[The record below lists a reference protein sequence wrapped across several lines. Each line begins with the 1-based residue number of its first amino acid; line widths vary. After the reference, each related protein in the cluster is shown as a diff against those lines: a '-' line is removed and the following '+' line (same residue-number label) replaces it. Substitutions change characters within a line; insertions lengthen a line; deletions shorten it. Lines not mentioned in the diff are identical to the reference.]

1 MSSFGGIAMKKSR
14 FGVIVILALV
24 VIMLGGFIKNQ
35 IDESEKVNEQS
46 QIKGFE
52 VDLDKAEYGI
62 KKGQMAPDFTLQTL
76 SGETLTLSDL
86 KGKKVLLNFWATW
99 CPPCKKEMP
108 DLQNYYE
115 NYAKQ
120 ENVEIVAVNL
130 TYSERTI
137 NTKESVENVS
147 LFADSYDLTFPIPLM
162 EEDSLSKTYQVITIP
177 STFMIDTEGRIQR
190 QILGPLNLDSIHEYV
205 SQLD

>member
-1 MSSFGGIAMKKSR
+1 MKMKKSMMGLI
-14 FGVIVILALV
+14 FVLALIA
-24 VIMLGGFIKNQ
+24 IMLGGYIKNQ
-35 IDESEKVNEQS
+35 IEASETVNEQA
-46 QIKGFE
+46 QIKGYE
-52 VDLDKAEYGI
+52 VDLNKTETGI

-108 DLQNYYE
+108 DLQDYYE
-115 NYAKQ
+115 NFAKE

-130 TYSERTI
+130 THTEGSMTM
-137 NTKESVENVS
+137 NESVETVR

-162 EEDSLSKTYQVITIP
+162 EEDSISKNYQVITIP

-190 QILGPLNLDSIHEYV
+190 QILGPINVESIHEYV